1 MKHQPDCELV
11 MFRAAKLVND
21 KPPACTCGLEKVRE
35 LAIKIKGYY
44 DGIDDR
50 LIDAIKKILAL
61 LAEPESKEP
70 DHIPEA
76 EKKVGTGEFVKK
88 VKRAIVDLVTVAPD
102 DEEAAREAIVVLY
115 NACDRLEAL
124 QAKLEA
130 AKKRE
135 NYVECLEAGLRD
147 RDTKLK
153 VAFEVISMLK
163 EKGIG

>member
-1 MKHQPDCELV
+1 MTDREKQIKALLESYCEWCKGQGGHCQ
-11 MFRAAKLVND
+11 AKLD
-21 KPPACTCGLEKVRE
+21 GCSIAD
-35 LAIKIKGYY
+35 IK
-44 DGIDDR
+44 
-50 LIDAIKKILAL
+50 AL